1 MVQGSPSSANTL
13 LPLLPA
19 ADSPYAGLVRVVNH
33 SDQAGEVRITA
44 TDDAGNRHPVSL
56 DIAANETVHF
66 NSRDLEDGNASKGVR
81 GGTGP
86 GEGNW
91 RLELASD
98 LIFEALAYIRTV
110 DGFLTSVHDLAPVSE
125 GNRHRIAI
133 FNPGSNRSRISRLRL
148 INPGDAPAAVVIT
161 GIDDRG
167 LSPGEGVR
175 LWLDARTA
183 RTLSAQAL
191 ETGDEDGLVGFLGD
205 GQGKWRLT
213 VEADRPIHAMSLLYS
228 PTGHLVNLSSAPPTG
243 STFVPLLPAAGG
255 LAEGFV
261 RIVNHSERAGEVRI
275 AATDDA
281 GQRHEPVSLFIA
293 ANEAVH
299 LHSGDLERGNV
310 LKGLSAGIG
319 TGTGDWRLYLAS
331 SLDIEVLTY
340 VRAPGGFLASMH
352 DLAPASAGRRRIAF
366 FNPGSNRSQES
377 RLRLINPGDAP
388 AAVVITGTD
397 DRGLSPGEVRLTLDA
412 GTSRTLSA
420 QALETGVG
428 DGLVG
433 FLGDGHGTWRL
444 TVEADRPIHAMSL
457 LSSPAGHLTNLST
470 VPPRQGGAD
479 DATSDLGI
487 LQPVEGTVYQGQN
500 DVPLLV
506 EFSGKMKVLE
516 ISNQSGDIV
525 YRSVGLDSPLS
536 SSIRSA
542 NLEHGENVL
551 TLNAQFEDGSSVS
564 RPFTVTVQKEPAP
577 GTTLDMSVLFR
588 MGSSGLGRVTDKLRL
603 ESSERARFMIANR
616 YSDGF
621 VQTCTGDMSI
631 DVVDGSILS
640 AERNEVTALDP
651 GTTRMSVRCGA
662 YTHEVAVTVQGASG
676 TDTFRDCAHCPE
688 MVRIPN
694 GCFQMG
700 SPESEPNR
708 GVNERR
714 HQVCLESFSIGKYEV
729 TFDEYDRFADATGR
743 GRPRDG
749 LGQGWGRGRRPVIF
763 VSWHDA
769 TAYAQWLSNETGA
782 TYRLPTEAEWE
793 YAARA
798 GSATAY
804 PWGDVVGRNH
814 ANCNGCGSRWDG
826 RQTAP
831 VGSFDPNAWGLH
843 DTAGNVLEWT
853 CSEYDAGYG
862 GGETRCATVSPGNPV
877 LRGGD
882 WIHSPVGIRS
892 AYRAPTNPN
901 SAYSGFGLRVVRE
914 NREARPAR
922 LSAEGDGRHSS
933 VGSRSA
939 YRASTNPNSS
949 GYGGIGVRAVP
960 GQVSATPALRLKRT
974 ESSAATAQCQPV
986 KPNTCNILQE
996 IPGDEEKWKP
1006 KKRWKDGADS
1016 DLSGCDCFLTESRY
1030 WHLLQRYRPHLK
1042 VKRKW
1047 HWISHSSRP
1056 GEVPVRVSDLVRQG
1070 QLYRKD
1076 DDENHP
1082 IDLYPS
1088 VIGEDAAKKL
1098 LDDNDSYDIYL
1109 GIVKNIYLGI
1119 EIKTI
1124 TNWDDFDGI
1133 PTVYGRVV
1141 ETNYGSKEFIALQY
1155 WMYYAGSTL
1164 PQGKVSVGCNLRNIL
1179 PEAGLW
1185 HEGDVEFFQV
1195 LLEKKVTENNGEGF
1209 SPVGVSS
1216 GQHYYGESKHW
1227 HEIEKTGE
1235 YGNNPIIYISYG
1247 SHATHFS
1254 SNDACTM
1261 QGNFGFLARELNAKY
1276 EDKGLRSKDTFDS
1289 KHDAVTIVPAIIE
1302 EKDDSI
1308 FFKWRGRFGRPV
1320 GDIDDVW
1327 GKDGPP
1333 APYFRGP
1340 GKEYDEDD
1348 ESQPHLSMFRY
1359 PAHYHFTWLMPG
1371 SDYAGFMEALARADT
1386 GDDDDLPRDSTFGD
1400 VLNGTE
1406 TCKNGEQSIEET
1418 EISEKNFSEY
1428 HKLGSRNY
1436 EFQQYVAQH
1445 CMSNTYSTRDRV
1457 DDMGDF
1463 FNTHFGKGQPIRCP
1477 YSDGENASDLYRQW
1491 VVSEDGVG
1499 ELFEDQREA
1508 KDACDTTGRMP
1519 TLSISDA
1526 SGEEGDL
1533 LKFQVTLNPA
1543 PTRSQT
1549 YWYATYQGTA
1559 KSRDYAGHND
1569 TELTFRRGQTSRTIA
1584 IQTNDDHEVEDVEEF
1599 YIYITDDERKLPDHR
1614 YPAASDVVAKATG
1627 TIRDN
1632 DRGTI
1637 QRPRISSGSGVE
1649 GESITFTVTLDKAP
1663 TIPVTYY
1670 YATYQGTARTDVDDD
1685 YRGHEDQA
1693 LTFRPG
1699 RRAVTITVQT
1709 NEDDKPEEDETFY
1722 IYIADAAS
1730 KLPDA
1735 GLPGRSLA
1743 RATGTIRD
1751 NDEPAA
1757 KPDISAVRN
1766 ASADEGDVVTFTV
1779 NLAAPTT
1786 RPETYYYATYYGD
1799 PATAEKG
1806 DYAGAVDRAFTI
1818 ASGRRSAQIAV
1829 RTYQDADSDDETFY
1843 VYVRREKSEIP
1854 DSVPGASKYRGTGTI
1869 RDDDEPAAKPDI
1881 SAVSN
1886 ASADEGG
1893 VVTFLVTLTAATTRK
1908 ETYYYATY
1916 YGGSATAE
1924 RGDYE
1929 PAIDLPLTIASGR
1942 RSAWI
1947 RIRTNQDADSK
1958 DETFYLYVRREKSDL
1973 PE

>member
-1 MVQGSPSSANTL
+1 MAILKGTSRKFVRFLVWICAISGMVHGSPSSADTL

-33 SDQAGEVRITA
+33 SNQAGEVRITA

-66 NSRDLEDGNASKGVR
+66 NARDLEDGNASKGVL

-98 LIFEALAYIRTV
+98 LTFEALAYVRTV

-133 FNPGSNRSRISRLRL
+133 FNPGNDRSRISRLRL

-191 ETGDEDGLVGFLGD
+191 ETGDEGGLEGFLGD
-205 GQGKWRLT
+205 GQGTWRLT

-228 PTGHLVNLSSAPPTG
+228 PTGHLVNLSSVPPTG

-261 RIVNHSERAGEVRI
+261 RIVNHSDRAGEVRI

-310 LKGLSAGIG
+310 PKGLSAGIG

-340 VRAPGGFLASMH
+340 VRAPGGFLTSMH

-366 FNPGSNRSQES
+366 FHPGSNRSQES

-433 FLGDGHGTWRL
+433 FLGDGQGTWRL

-457 LSSPAGHLTNLST
+457 LSSPTGHLTNLST
-470 VPPRQGGAD
+470 VPPREGGAD

-487 LQPVEGTVYQGQN
+487 LQPVESTVYQGQN

-506 EFSGKMKVLE
+506 EFSGEMTVLE

-542 NLEHGENVL
+542 NLEHGENAL

-564 RPFTVTVQKEPAP
+564 RPFTVTMQKEPAP

-588 MGSSGLGRVTDKLRL
+588 MGSSGLGRVADELQL

-640 AERNEVTALDP
+640 AERNEVTALDA

-688 MVRIPN
+688 MLRIPN

-729 TFDEYDRFADATGR
+729 TFDEYERFADATGR
-743 GRPRDG
+743 GRPRDA
-749 LGQGWGRGRRPVIF
+749 GWGRGRRPAIF
-763 VSWHDA
+763 VSWYDA

-804 PWGDVVGRNH
+804 PWGDAVGRNH
-814 ANCNGCGSRWDG
+814 ANCNGCGSRWDR
-826 RQTAP
+826 RQTVP

-862 GGETRCATVSPGNPV
+862 GGETRCATVSPDNPV

-914 NREARPAR
+914 NREARPAP
-922 LSAEGDGRHSS
+922 LSAEGDRRHSP

-939 YRASTNPNSS
+939 NRASSNPNSS

-960 GQVSATPALRLKRT
+960 GQRSAPPALGLNRT
-974 ESSAATAQCQPV
+974 ESFAATAQCRPV

-996 IPGDEEKWKP
+996 IPKEILSPATLGPLRLWKP
-1006 KKRWKDGADS
+1006 KVNWKDGADLS
-1016 DLSGCDCFLTESRY
+1016 DCDCFQSESDGD
-1030 WHLLQRYRPHLK
+1030 LLKKYRPHLK
-1042 VKRKW
+1042 VVQSKDHADVAK
-1047 HWISHSSRP
+1047 S
-1056 GEVPVRVSDLVRQG
+1056 GEVPIRISDLVKQG

-1076 DDENHP
+1076 VVLKLDIP
-1082 IDLYPS
+1082 IKYPDS
-1088 VIGEDAAKKL
+1088 SEIGEDAARKL
-1098 LDDNDSYDIYL
+1098 LEDNNTDDIYL
-1109 GIVKNIYLGI
+1109 RI
-1119 EIKTI
+1119 ESAKTI
-1124 TNWDDFDGI
+1124 AGTTAGTTAAIRYDTTNWDDFPGI

-1141 ETNYGSKEFIALQY
+1141 ETSYGGKGFIALQY
-1155 WMYYAGSTL
+1155 WMYYAGST
-1164 PQGKVSVGCNLRNIL
+1164 R
-1179 PEAGLW
+1179 
-1185 HEGDVEFFQV
+1185 
-1195 LLEKKVTENNGEGF
+1195 LL
-1209 SPVGVSS
+1209 
-1216 GQHYYGESKHW
+1216 H
-1227 HEIEKTGE
+1227 
-1235 YGNNPIIYISYG
+1235 
-1247 SHATHFS
+1247 
-1254 SNDACTM
+1254 
-1261 QGNFGFLARELNAKY
+1261 
-1276 EDKGLRSKDTFDS
+1276 
-1289 KHDAVTIVPAIIE
+1289 
-1302 EKDDSI
+1302 
-1308 FFKWRGRFGRPV
+1308 
-1320 GDIDDVW
+1320 
-1327 GKDGPP
+1327 
-1333 APYFRGP
+1333 
-1340 GKEYDEDD
+1340 
-1348 ESQPHLSMFRY
+1348 
-1359 PAHYHFTWLMPG
+1359 
-1371 SDYAGFMEALARADT
+1371 
-1386 GDDDDLPRDSTFGD
+1386 
-1400 VLNGTE
+1400 
-1406 TCKNGEQSIEET
+1406 
-1418 EISEKNFSEY
+1418 
-1428 HKLGSRNY
+1428 
-1436 EFQQYVAQH
+1436 
-1445 CMSNTYSTRDRV
+1445 
-1457 DDMGDF
+1457 
-1463 FNTHFGKGQPIRCP
+1463 
-1477 YSDGENASDLYRQW
+1477 
-1491 VVSEDGVG
+1491 
-1499 ELFEDQREA
+1499 
-1508 KDACDTTGRMP
+1508 
-1519 TLSISDA
+1519 
-1526 SGEEGDL
+1526 
-1533 LKFQVTLNPA
+1533 
-1543 PTRSQT
+1543 
-1549 YWYATYQGTA
+1549 
-1559 KSRDYAGHND
+1559 KSRDVVVTQAPA
-1569 TELTFRRGQTSRTIA
+1569 FRVARAWRRSR
-1584 IQTNDDHEVEDVEEF
+1584 
-1599 YIYITDDERKLPDHR
+1599 
-1614 YPAASDVVAKATG
+1614 S
-1627 TIRDN
+1627 
-1632 DRGTI
+1632 
-1637 QRPRISSGSGVE
+1637 
-1649 GESITFTVTLDKAP
+1649 
-1663 TIPVTYY
+1663 
-1670 YATYQGTARTDVDDD
+1670 
-1685 YRGHEDQA
+1685 
-1693 LTFRPG
+1693 
-1699 RRAVTITVQT
+1699 
-1709 NEDDKPEEDETFY
+1709 
-1722 IYIADAAS
+1722 
-1730 KLPDA
+1730 
-1735 GLPGRSLA
+1735 SLA
-1743 RATGTIRD
+1743 LLFIDRIHLRAGRMMR
-1751 NDEPAA
+1751 PA
-1757 KPDISAVRN
+1757 R
-1766 ASADEGDVVTFTV
+1766 
-1779 NLAAPTT
+1779 
-1786 RPETYYYATYYGD
+1786 
-1799 PATAEKG
+1799 
-1806 DYAGAVDRAFTI
+1806 
-1818 ASGRRSAQIAV
+1818 
-1829 RTYQDADSDDETFY
+1829 
-1843 VYVRREKSEIP
+1843 
-1854 DSVPGASKYRGTGTI
+1854 
-1869 RDDDEPAAKPDI
+1869 
-1881 SAVSN
+1881 
-1886 ASADEGG
+1886 
-1893 VVTFLVTLTAATTRK
+1893 
-1908 ETYYYATY
+1908 
-1916 YGGSATAE
+1916 
-1924 RGDYE
+1924 
-1929 PAIDLPLTIASGR
+1929 
-1942 RSAWI
+1942 
-1947 RIRTNQDADSK
+1947 
-1958 DETFYLYVRREKSDL
+1958 
-1973 PE
+1973 

>member
-1 MVQGSPSSANTL
+1 MAILKGTSCRFVGFLVWICAISGMVHGSPSSADTL

-66 NSRDLEDGNASKGVR
+66 SSRDLEDGNTSKGVR
-81 GGTGP
+81 DGTGP

-98 LIFEALAYIRTV
+98 LTFEALAYIRTV

-125 GNRHRIAI
+125 GSRHRIAI

-191 ETGDEDGLVGFLGD
+191 ETGGEDGLVGFLGD

-228 PTGHLVNLSSAPPTG
+228 PTGHLVNLSSVPPKG
-243 STFVPLLPAAGG
+243 SAFVPLLPAAGG

-261 RIVNHSERAGEVRI
+261 RIVNHSDRAGEVRI

-299 LHSGDLERGNV
+299 LHSEDLERGNV
-310 LKGLSAGIG
+310 PKGLSAGIG

-340 VRAPGGFLASMH
+340 VRAPGGFLTSMH

-397 DRGLSPGEVRLTLDA
+397 DRGSSPGEVRLTLDA
-412 GTSRTLSA
+412 GRSRTLSA
-420 QALETGVG
+420 QALETGAG
-428 DGLVG
+428 DGLMG
-433 FLGDGHGTWRL
+433 FLGDGQGRWRL

-457 LSSPAGHLTNLST
+457 LSSPTGHLTNLST

-506 EFSGKMKVLE
+506 EFSGEMTVLE

-525 YRSVGLDSPLS
+525 YRSVGLESPLS

-542 NLEHGENVL
+542 NLVHGENVL

-564 RPFTVTVQKEPAP
+564 RPFAVTVQKEPAP
-577 GTTLDMSVLFR
+577 GTSLDMSVLFR
-588 MGSSGLGRVTDKLRL
+588 MGSSGLGRVTDELHL
-603 ESSERARFMIANR
+603 ESGDSARFMIANA

-621 VQTCTGDMSI
+621 VQTCTGNMSI
-631 DVVDGSILS
+631 HVVDGSILS
-640 AERNEVTALDP
+640 AERNEVTALDA

-708 GVNERR
+708 GVNERQ

-804 PWGDVVGRNH
+804 PWGDAVGRNH
-814 ANCNGCGSRWDG
+814 ANCNGCGSRWDR

-843 DTAGNVLEWT
+843 DTSGNVLEWT

-914 NREARPAR
+914 HREARQGQLLERTRGTEPR
-922 LSAEGDGRHSS
+922 LAS
-933 VGSRSA
+933 VNTA
-939 YRASTNPNSS
+939 
-949 GYGGIGVRAVP
+949 
-960 GQVSATPALRLKRT
+960 QVSPSTRKECDIQRATPGSGKR
-974 ESSAATAQCQPV
+974 E
-986 KPNTCNILQE
+986 
-996 IPGDEEKWKP
+996 P
-1006 KKRWKDGADS
+1006 KTRWEDRDSFSGLDCIQTKDGN
-1016 DLSGCDCFLTESRY
+1016 
-1030 WHLLQRYRPHLK
+1030 LLQKYRPILK
-1042 VKRKW
+1042 VKRAGT
-1047 HWISHSSRP
+1047 SCGEPPNTFPCSEP
-1056 GEVPVRVSDLVRQG
+1056 GEVPIRVSDLIRQG
-1070 QLYRKD
+1070 RLFAKTIPLQTLLEDPKEGTG
-1076 DDENHP
+1076 ENK
-1082 IDLYPS
+1082 IR
-1088 VIGEDAAKKL
+1088 KL
-1098 LDDNDSYDIYL
+1098 LLEHNDSRNYL
-1109 GIVKNIYLGI
+1109 RIENEWKNIKVIVGSGGEKLLKP
-1119 EIKTI
+1119 KTSKW
-1124 TNWDDFDGI
+1124 TDFKGI

-1141 ETNYGSKEFIALQY
+1141 ETSYGGKEFIALQY

-1164 PQGKVSVGCNLRNIL
+1164 PQGNLRGCNLISNPLEGAR
-1179 PEAGLW
+1179 LW

-1195 LLEKKVTENNGEGF
+1195 LLDRNKL
-1209 SPVGVSS
+1209 PVGVSS
-1216 GQHYYGESKHW
+1216 GQHHYGESKHW

-1235 YGNNPIIYISYG
+1235 SGNNPVIYIAYG

-1254 SNDACTM
+1254 SNDVCSM
-1261 QGNFGFLARELNAKY
+1261 QGNFGFLARERNAKLK
-1276 EDKGLRSKDTFDS
+1276 DAGWRATDTFDS
-1289 KHDAVTIVPAIIE
+1289 KDDAITITPAIIE
-1302 EKDDSI
+1302 EEDDSI
-1308 FFKWRGRFGRPV
+1308 FFTWKGRFG
-1320 GDIDDVW
+1320 
-1327 GKDGPP
+1327 
-1333 APYFRGP
+1333 
-1340 GKEYDEDD
+1340 
-1348 ESQPHLSMFRY
+1348 
-1359 PAHYHFTWLMPG
+1359 T
-1371 SDYAGFMEALARADT
+1371 
-1386 GDDDDLPRDSTFGD
+1386 
-1400 VLNGTE
+1400 
-1406 TCKNGEQSIEET
+1406 
-1418 EISEKNFSEY
+1418 
-1428 HKLGSRNY
+1428 
-1436 EFQQYVAQH
+1436 
-1445 CMSNTYSTRDRV
+1445 
-1457 DDMGDF
+1457 
-1463 FNTHFGKGQPIRCP
+1463 PIR
-1477 YSDGENASDLYRQW
+1477 D
-1491 VVSEDGVG
+1491 
-1499 ELFEDQREA
+1499 
-1508 KDACDTTGRMP
+1508 
-1519 TLSISDA
+1519 
-1526 SGEEGDL
+1526 
-1533 LKFQVTLNPA
+1533 
-1543 PTRSQT
+1543 
-1549 YWYATYQGTA
+1549 
-1559 KSRDYAGHND
+1559 
-1569 TELTFRRGQTSRTIA
+1569 
-1584 IQTNDDHEVEDVEEF
+1584 
-1599 YIYITDDERKLPDHR
+1599 
-1614 YPAASDVVAKATG
+1614 
-1627 TIRDN
+1627 
-1632 DRGTI
+1632 
-1637 QRPRISSGSGVE
+1637 
-1649 GESITFTVTLDKAP
+1649 LDKVWTRWP
-1663 TIPVTYY
+1663 
-1670 YATYQGTARTDVDDD
+1670 
-1685 YRGHEDQA
+1685 
-1693 LTFRPG
+1693 
-1699 RRAVTITVQT
+1699 
-1709 NEDDKPEEDETFY
+1709 
-1722 IYIADAAS
+1722 AS
-1730 KLPDA
+1730 TML
-1735 GLPGRSLA
+1735 
-1743 RATGTIRD
+1743 
-1751 NDEPAA
+1751 
-1757 KPDISAVRN
+1757 
-1766 ASADEGDVVTFTV
+1766 
-1779 NLAAPTT
+1779 
-1786 RPETYYYATYYGD
+1786 
-1799 PATAEKG
+1799 
-1806 DYAGAVDRAFTI
+1806 
-1818 ASGRRSAQIAV
+1818 
-1829 RTYQDADSDDETFY
+1829 
-1843 VYVRREKSEIP
+1843 
-1854 DSVPGASKYRGTGTI
+1854 
-1869 RDDDEPAAKPDI
+1869 
-1881 SAVSN
+1881 
-1886 ASADEGG
+1886 
-1893 VVTFLVTLTAATTRK
+1893 
-1908 ETYYYATY
+1908 
-1916 YGGSATAE
+1916 
-1924 RGDYE
+1924 
-1929 PAIDLPLTIASGR
+1929 
-1942 RSAWI
+1942 
-1947 RIRTNQDADSK
+1947 
-1958 DETFYLYVRREKSDL
+1958 
-1973 PE
+1973 